1 MKVKMQIVAAV
12 AAAFLAVALP
22 STSHA
27 QAPAP
32 AAVDLQKMFA
42 KFECEQLSV
51 RYAHYFDTDE
61 GDKLADLFG
70 DTGVLN
76 MRIAVLNGG
85 AKVAEF
91 AKARYKEMVSGKYA
105 EDRGHRHAPVYG
117 HHTITNYEFNLI
129 DADHATARAY
139 LTLFIYE
146 NNGTLKADSVA
157 PYMIGVF
164 DDKYVRSPKG
174 WRFEERKL
182 TSYSSGFMATAPD
195 PKK

>member
-1 MKVKMQIVAAV
+1 MNRNSALF
-12 AAAFLAVALP
+12 AAALLFTATM
-22 STSHA
+22 TSARA
-27 QAPAP
+27 QAPAST
-32 AAVDLQKMFA
+32 DMQKMSA

-51 RYAHYFDTDE
+51 RYAHYFDADE

-117 HHTITNYEFNLI
+117 HHTITNYEFDLV
-129 DADHATARAY
+129 DADHAKARAY
-139 LTLFIYE
+139 LTLYIYE

-164 DDKYVRSPKG
+164 DDKYVRTSK
-174 WRFEERKL
+174 RKL
-182 TSYSSGFMATAPD
+182 TSYSSGFMATAPE

>member
-1 MKVKMQIVAAV
+1 MNSFAKHAVAGLAMLAAV
-12 AAAFLAVALP
+12 SLPAVSRAQAP
-22 STSHA
+22 STS
-27 QAPAP
+27 
-32 AAVDLQKMFA
+32 DMQKIFA

-70 DTGVLN
+70 DTGVLD

-91 AKARYKEMVSGKYA
+91 AKARYKEMASGKYA
-105 EDRGHRHAPVYG
+105 EDRGHRHAPVFG
-117 HHTITNYEFNLI
+117 HHTITNYEFNLV
-129 DADHATARAY
+129 DENHATARAY
-139 LTLFIYE
+139 LTLYIYE

-164 DDKYVRSPKG
+164 DDKYVRTPKG
-174 WRFEERKL
+174 WRFETRKL
-182 TSYSSGFMATAPD
+182 TSYSSGFMATAPE